1 MLRSRKPI
9 TSAAPRR
16 PPEPPPI
23 PTVNDDR
30 ISFPDALARAAVP
43 LAALA
48 AMAALAQWE
57 VDPVGRAETV
67 YLAVLATA
75 GLLAVSFLAPP
86 PAWEAGM
93 GATLA
98 VTIVWA
104 LPPGP
109 GRGAAVVL
117 LLVGA
122 LAVAAGRG

>member
-1 MLRSRKPI
+1 MIRSRKSI
-9 TSAAPRR
+9 TSAPV
-16 PPEPPPI
+16 
-23 PTVNDDR
+23 VNEDR
-30 ISFPDALARAAVP
+30 ISFPDALVRAAVP

-48 AMAALAQWE
+48 AMAALAHYE

-75 GLLAVSFLAPP
+75 GLLAVAFLAPP
-86 PAWEAGM
+86 PAWELGV

-98 VTIVWA
+98 TTIVWA
-104 LPPGP
+104 LPAGP

-117 LLVGA
+117 LLVAA